1 MPALGQR
8 GEGASLND
16 EKGLPVIADDRQSA
30 AAEPAKEA
38 KQEESSLFPGLRG
51 QKRSVP
57 ELREAESPAQLQLD
71 ELLRLMTEKGASDLH
86 LRPARPPLLRLHG
99 RLIPVETEPLKPS
112 DIERMVDQILAP
124 GQKEQLKER
133 MALDLG
139 YGVPGLARFRGNIFR
154 QRGTLAAVFRRV
166 PFEVQNF
173 EELELPPVLEELA
186 KLKVGLVLVTGPTG
200 SGKSTTLA
208 AMMKYVIKRR
218 PFHVITIEDPIEFLF
233 TDDVATVSQRE
244 IGNDAISFTDALR
257 SAVRQDPDVIMV
269 GEMRDPETVATVISA
284 AETGHLVFSTLH
296 TNSATQTVDRI
307 LDTFPG
313 DQQRQVRTQLSQ
325 VLKAVIS
332 MKLVERQDGTGLVP
346 ALEIL
351 RLSPRISELI
361 EKGDTDA
368 LLEEVE
374 SSVSYYRMQSMNQCL
389 LALLVHGTISY
400 EEAMHQSRDP
410 EDLSLK
416 LRKMFPSI
424 EERGGDMSP
433 TTSDFSQILEL
444 QQYRKLYEE
453 QEEKQKL
460 QLAEKDGSIG
470 ELEQTVSE
478 REQQIHVAQAKIQE
492 LQEQQEK
499 MRGEYNRLRTEA
511 QEKIDK
517 LAERIK
523 ELNQRLLEAK

>member
-1 MPALGQR
+1 MIL
-8 GEGASLND
+8 D
-16 EKGLPVIADDRQSA
+16 KDRTQ
-30 AAEPAKEA
+30 
-38 KQEESSLFPGLRG
+38 ESSGTPAGKSSSPGLG
-51 QKRSVP
+51 GKKRSVP
-57 ELREAESPAQLQLD
+57 EILEASAKEPRAKLQLD
-71 ELLRLMTEKGASDLH
+71 QLLRLMTEKNASDLH
-86 LRPARPPLLRLHG
+86 LRPARPPLLRISG
-99 RLIPVETEPLKPS
+99 RLIPVETEALRPS
-112 DIERMVDQILAP
+112 DVVRMVDQILSP
-124 GQKEQLKER
+124 GQREQLKER

-154 QRGTLAAVFRRV
+154 QRGTVAAVFRRV

-208 AMMKYVIKRR
+208 AMMKYVVQRQ

-257 SAVRQDPDVIMV
+257 SAMRQDPDVIMV

-325 VLKAVIS
+325 VLKGVIS
-332 MKLVERQDGTGLVP
+332 MKLIEREDGTGLVP

-351 RLSPRISELI
+351 RLSPRIAELI
-361 EKGDTDA
+361 DKGNTEP

-374 SSVSYYRMQSMNQCL
+374 SSVSYYRMQSMNQSL

-416 LRKMFPSI
+416 LRRMFPTI

-453 QEEKQKL
+453 QEEKQQL
-460 QLAEKDGSIG
+460 QLAEKD
-470 ELEQTVSE
+470 EAADNLTQKLSE
-478 REQQIHVAQAKIQE
+478 REQQIHETQVKVQE
-492 LQEQQEK
+492 LQAEQEK
-499 MRGEYNRLRTEA
+499 MRSEYNRLRTEA

-517 LAERIK
+517 LADRIK
-523 ELNQRLLEAK
+523 ELNKRLLDK